1 MATPLDQLDGDGPQM
16 MDADPEMA
24 NSILSRFNEMNVSPE
39 AGYHGDL
46 PPVNPEIPMMEH
58 DMEQRN
64 MNRDLEEMRYMNP
77 VAHIEA
83 QKQAAALY
91 QQQQQGYDQDG
102 GDEGDEVYEDDY
114 VEVEAPPLWKKILN
128 ESRIVVFV
136 MIMVLFLF
144 SAQFNKLVTTY
155 VPYLRLNMYT
165 YDTTTLG
172 TVLKALLVGIFSY
185 LLIRFVRF

>member
-1 MATPLDQLDGDGPQM
+1 MATPLDQLDDGPQM

-24 NSILSRFNEMNVSPE
+24 NSILSQFNEMNVSPE

-64 MNRDLEEMRYMNP
+64 MNRDLENMRYMNP

-91 QQQQQGYDQDG
+91 QQQQQYDQDD
-102 GDEGDEVYEDDY
+102 GDEDEEVYEDDY
-114 VEVEAPPLWKKILN
+114 MESPPLWKKILN

-144 SAQFNKLVTTY
+144 NSQFNKLLTTY
-155 VPYLRLNMYT
+155 VPYFRLNLYT

-172 TVLKALLVGIFSY
+172 TVLKALLVGILSY

>member
-1 MATPLDQLDGDGPQM
+1 MATPLDQLDDGPDM

-46 PPVNPEIPMMEH
+46 PPINPEIPMMEH

-83 QKQAAALY
+83 QKQTAAHY
-91 QQQQQGYDQDG
+91 QQQQQYEQDG
-102 GDEGDEVYEDDY
+102 GDEDEMYEDDY
-114 VEVEAPPLWKKILN
+114 VEVEATPLWKKILN

-155 VPYLRLNMYT
+155 VPYFRLNMYT